1 MSHEIKCPHCSETF
15 SLDDAGYAEIQNQV
29 RTKEFE
35 QALEQRAAE
44 LELRRQND
52 LRLAE
57 VEANAKLQQAVN
69 DKQRELAELTS
80 KADQQMAQL
89 KAELASFELQK
100 EIALRDATSAIET
113 ERNNL
118 ASTLETE
125 RRLKVLELEQLRT
138 SLEERMRSEVER
150 KNDEIRMKDDAI
162 DRLKD
167 FKTKLSTKMVGESL
181 EEHCKM
187 EFDRIRPTAFNKNVY
202 FEKDNDASSG
212 TKGDFIYREFDDEN
226 VEIISIMFEMKN
238 EQDTTATKKKNEDFF
253 KKLDEDR
260 TKKGCEYAVLVSLL
274 ESDNELYN
282 SGIVDVSYRFPKMY
296 VVRPQAF
303 LTIITLLRNAAMN
316 SLQFKT
322 ELAQVRAQNIDITN
336 FENRLNEFKAG
347 FTMNYDRASK
357 HLITAVE
364 GIDKTIKQLQKIRDG
379 LVLSED
385 NLRLANE
392 KAGDITV
399 KKLTKGN
406 QTMTEM
412 FEQRPSEG
420 QYE

>member
-35 QALEQRAAE
+35 QVLEQRAAE

-80 KADQQMAQL
+80 KADQQMALL

-100 EIALRDATSAIET
+100 EIALRDATGAIET

-406 QTMTEM
+406 PTMTEM
-412 FEQRPSEG
+412 FEQRPSDG
-420 QYE
+420 Q

>member
-1 MSHEIKCPHCSETF
+1 MNEIKCPHCAETF

-29 RTKEFE
+29 RTREFE
-35 QALEQRAAE
+35 QALEQRASE
-44 LELRRQND
+44 LEERRQND

-57 VEANAKLQQAVN
+57 VQANAKLQQVIS
-69 DKQRELAELTS
+69 DKQRELTELST
-80 KADQQMAQL
+80 KADQQMSQL
-89 KAELASFELQK
+89 KAELANFELQK
-100 EIALRDATSAIET
+100 AIALRDATSAIEL

-118 ASTLETE
+118 VSTLETE
-125 RRLKVLELEQLRT
+125 RRLKALELDQMRT
-138 SLEERMRSEVER
+138 SFEERMRSEVER

-181 EEHCKM
+181 EEHCKT
-187 EFDRIRPTAFNKNVY
+187 EFDRIRPTAFNKNVH

-212 TKGDFIYREFDDEN
+212 TKGDFIYREFDDEG

-238 EQDTTATKKKNEDFF
+238 EQDATATKKKNEDFL

-274 ESDNELYN
+274 ESDSELYN

-303 LTIITLLRNAAMN
+303 ITIITLLRNAAMN

-322 ELAQVRAQNIDITN
+322 ELAQVRAQNVDITN
-336 FENRLNEFKAG
+336 FESRLNEFKSG
-347 FTMNYDRASK
+347 FALNYERASK
-357 HLITAVE
+357 HLVTAVE
-364 GIDKTIKQLQKIRDG
+364 GIDKTINQLQKIRDG
-379 LVLSED
+379 LVRSED
-385 NLRLANE
+385 NLRLANN
-392 KAGDITV
+392 KAEEISI

-406 QTMTEM
+406 PTMT
-412 FEQRPSEG
+412 QRFDELNQTSVE
-420 QYE
+420 

>member
-1 MSHEIKCPHCSETF
+1 MNEIKCPHCTKTF
-15 SLDDAGYAEIQNQV
+15 SLDDAGYAEIQSQV
-29 RTKEFE
+29 RTREFE
-35 QALEQRAAE
+35 QALEQRASE
-44 LELRRQND
+44 IEDRRQND

-57 VEANAKLQQAVN
+57 VQANAKLQQVIS
-69 DKQRELAELTS
+69 DKQRELIELST
-80 KADQQMAQL
+80 KADQQMSQL
-89 KAELASFELQK
+89 KAELANFELQK
-100 EIALRDATSAIET
+100 AIALRDATSAIEL

-118 ASTLETE
+118 ASSLDSE
-125 RRLKVLELEQLRT
+125 RRLKALELDQMRT
-138 SLEERMRSEVER
+138 NLEERMRSEVER
-150 KNDEIRMKDDAI
+150 KNDEIQMKDEAI
-162 DRLKD
+162 ERLKD
-167 FKTKLSTKMVGESL
+167 FRTKLSTKMVGESL
-181 EEHCKM
+181 EEHCKT
-187 EFDRIRPTAFNKNVY
+187 EFDRIRPTAFNKNVH

-274 ESDNELYN
+274 ESDSELYN
-282 SGIVDVSYRFPKMY
+282 SGIVDVSYRYPKMY

-303 LTIITLLRNAAMN
+303 ITIITLLRNAAMN

-322 ELAQVRAQNIDITN
+322 ELAQVRAQNVDITN
-336 FENRLNEFKAG
+336 FENRLNEFKSG
-347 FTMNYDRASK
+347 FAMNYGRAST

-364 GIDKTIKQLQKIRDG
+364 GIDKTIKQLQKIRAG

-412 FEQRPSEG
+412 FEQKGSSDAL
-420 QYE
+420 

>member
-1 MSHEIKCPHCSETF
+1 MSHDIKCPHCAETF

-29 RTKEFE
+29 RTKEFK

-52 LRLAE
+52 LRMAE

-69 DKQRELAELTS
+69 DKQQELAEL
-80 KADQQMAQL
+80 KAKAEQQMAQL

-100 EIALRDATSAIET
+100 EIALRDATMAIET

-118 ASTLETE
+118 ASALETE
-125 RRLKVLELEQLRT
+125 RRLKALELDQLRT
-138 SLEERMRSEVER
+138 SLEDRMRLEVER
-150 KNDEIRMKDDAI
+150 KNDEIRMKDEAI

-167 FKTKLSTKMVGESL
+167 FKAKLSTKMVGESL
-181 EEHCKM
+181 EEHCKT

-212 TKGDFIYREFDDEN
+212 TKGDFIYREFDDEG

-238 EQDTTATKKKNEDFF
+238 EQDTTATKKKNEDFL

-274 ESDNELYN
+274 EADNELYN
-282 SGIVDVSYRFPKMY
+282 SGIVDVSYRYQKMY

-316 SLQFKT
+316 SMQFKT

-336 FENRLNEFKAG
+336 FENRLNEFKSG
-347 FTMNYDRASK
+347 FAMNYGRASK
-357 HLITAVE
+357 NLMTAVE
-364 GIDKTIKQLQKIRDG
+364 GIDNTIKQLQKIREN
-379 LVLSED
+379 LVLSEN
-385 NLRLANE
+385 NLRLAND
-392 KAGDITV
+392 KAGAITV
-399 KKLTKGN
+399 KKLNKGN
-406 QTMTEM
+406 PTMT
-412 FEQRPSEG
+412 QRFDALGKE
-420 QYE
+420 EE

>member
-1 MSHEIKCPHCSETF
+1 MNEIKCPHCAETF

-29 RTKEFE
+29 RTREFE
-35 QALEQRAAE
+35 QALEQRASE
-44 LELRRQND
+44 LEERRQND

-57 VEANAKLQQAVN
+57 VQANAKLQQVIS
-69 DKQRELAELTS
+69 DKQRELTELST
-80 KADQQMAQL
+80 KADQQMSQL
-89 KAELASFELQK
+89 KAELANFELQK
-100 EIALRDATSAIET
+100 AIALRDATSAIEL

-118 ASTLETE
+118 VSTLETE
-125 RRLKVLELEQLRT
+125 RRLKALELDQMRT
-138 SLEERMRSEVER
+138 SFEERMRSEVER

-181 EEHCKM
+181 EEHCKT
-187 EFDRIRPTAFNKNVY
+187 EFDRIRPTAFNKNVH

-212 TKGDFIYREFDDEN
+212 TKGDFIYREFDDEG

-238 EQDTTATKKKNEDFF
+238 EQDATATKKKNEDFL
-253 KKLDEDR
+253 KKLDDDR

-274 ESDNELYN
+274 ESDSELYN

-303 LTIITLLRNAAMN
+303 ITIITLLRNAAMN

-322 ELAQVRAQNIDITN
+322 ELAQVRAQNVDITN
-336 FENRLNEFKAG
+336 FENRLNEFKSG
-347 FTMNYDRASK
+347 FALNYERASK
-357 HLITAVE
+357 HLVTAVE
-364 GIDKTIKQLQKIRDG
+364 GIDKTINQLQKIRDG
-379 LVLSED
+379 LVRSED
-385 NLRLANE
+385 NLRLANN
-392 KAGDITV
+392 KAEEISI

-406 QTMTEM
+406 PTMT
-412 FEQRPSEG
+412 QRFDELNQTSVE
-420 QYE
+420 

>member
-1 MSHEIKCPHCSETF
+1 MNEIKCPHCAETF

-29 RTKEFE
+29 RTREFE
-35 QALEQRAAE
+35 QALEQRASE
-44 LELRRQND
+44 LEERRQND

-57 VEANAKLQQAVN
+57 VQANAKLQQVIS
-69 DKQRELAELTS
+69 DKQRELTELST
-80 KADQQMAQL
+80 KADQQMSQL
-89 KAELASFELQK
+89 KAELANFELQK
-100 EIALRDATSAIET
+100 AIALRDATSAIEL

-125 RRLKVLELEQLRT
+125 RRLKELELEQMRT
-138 SLEERMRSEVER
+138 SFEERMRSEVER

-181 EEHCKM
+181 EEHCKT
-187 EFDRIRPTAFNKNVY
+187 EFDRIRPTAFNKNVH

-212 TKGDFIYREFDDEN
+212 TKGDFIYREFDDEG

-238 EQDTTATKKKNEDFF
+238 EQDATATKKKNEDFL
-253 KKLDEDR
+253 KKLDDDR

-274 ESDNELYN
+274 ESDSELYN

-303 LTIITLLRNAAMN
+303 ITIITLLRNAAMN

-322 ELAQVRAQNIDITN
+322 ELAQVRAQNVDITN
-336 FENRLNEFKAG
+336 FENRLNEFKSG
-347 FTMNYDRASK
+347 FALNYERASK

-364 GIDKTIKQLQKIRDG
+364 GIDKTINQLQKIRDG
-379 LVLSED
+379 LVRSED
-385 NLRLANE
+385 NLRLANN
-392 KAGDITV
+392 KAEEISI

-406 QTMTEM
+406 PTMT
-412 FEQRPSEG
+412 QRFDELNQTSVD
-420 QYE
+420 

>member
-1 MSHEIKCPHCSETF
+1 MNEIKCPHCAETF

-29 RTKEFE
+29 RTREFE
-35 QALEQRAAE
+35 QALEQRASE
-44 LELRRQND
+44 LEERRQND

-57 VEANAKLQQAVN
+57 VQANAKLQQVIS
-69 DKQRELAELTS
+69 DKQRELTELST
-80 KADQQMAQL
+80 KADQQMSQL
-89 KAELASFELQK
+89 KAELANFELQK
-100 EIALRDATSAIET
+100 AIALRDATSAIEL

-118 ASTLETE
+118 VSTLETE
-125 RRLKVLELEQLRT
+125 RRLKELELDQMRT
-138 SLEERMRSEVER
+138 SFEERMRSEVER

-181 EEHCKM
+181 EEHCKT

-212 TKGDFIYREFDDEN
+212 TKGDFIYREFDDEG

-238 EQDTTATKKKNEDFF
+238 EQDATATKKKNEDFL
-253 KKLDEDR
+253 KKLDDDR

-274 ESDNELYN
+274 ESDSELYN

-303 LTIITLLRNAAMN
+303 ITIITLLRNAAMN

-322 ELAQVRAQNIDITN
+322 ELAQVRAQNVDITN
-336 FENRLNEFKAG
+336 FENRLNEFKSG
-347 FTMNYDRASK
+347 FALNYERASK
-357 HLITAVE
+357 HLVTAVE
-364 GIDKTIKQLQKIRDG
+364 GIDKTINQLQKIRDG
-379 LVLSED
+379 LVRSED
-385 NLRLANE
+385 NLRLANN
-392 KAGDITV
+392 KAEEISI

-406 QTMTEM
+406 PTMT
-412 FEQRPSEG
+412 QRFDELNQTSVD
-420 QYE
+420 

>member
-406 QTMTEM
+406 PTMTEM
-412 FEQRPSEG
+412 FEQRPSDG
-420 QYE
+420 QYK

>member
-1 MSHEIKCPHCSETF
+1 MNEIKCPHCAETF

-29 RTKEFE
+29 RTREFE
-35 QALEQRAAE
+35 QALEQRASE
-44 LELRRQND
+44 LEERRQND

-57 VEANAKLQQAVN
+57 VQANAKLQQVIS
-69 DKQRELAELTS
+69 DKQRELTELST
-80 KADQQMAQL
+80 KADQQMSQL
-89 KAELASFELQK
+89 KAELANFELQK
-100 EIALRDATSAIET
+100 AIALRDATSAIEL

-118 ASTLETE
+118 VSTLETE
-125 RRLKVLELEQLRT
+125 RRLKALELDQMRT
-138 SLEERMRSEVER
+138 SFEERMRSEVER

-181 EEHCKM
+181 EEHCKT
-187 EFDRIRPTAFNKNVY
+187 EFDRIRPTAFNKNVH

-212 TKGDFIYREFDDEN
+212 TKGDFIYREFDDEG

-238 EQDTTATKKKNEDFF
+238 EQDATATKKKNEDFL
-253 KKLDEDR
+253 KKLDDDR

-274 ESDNELYN
+274 ESDSELYN

-303 LTIITLLRNAAMN
+303 ITIITLLRNAAMN

-322 ELAQVRAQNIDITN
+322 ELAQVRAQNVDITN
-336 FENRLNEFKAG
+336 FENRLNEFKSG
-347 FTMNYDRASK
+347 FALNYERASK

-364 GIDKTIKQLQKIRDG
+364 GIDKTINQLQKIRDG
-379 LVLSED
+379 LVRSED
-385 NLRLANE
+385 NLRLANN
-392 KAGDITV
+392 KAEEISI

-406 QTMTEM
+406 PTMT
-412 FEQRPSEG
+412 QRFDELNQTSVD
-420 QYE
+420 

>member
-1 MSHEIKCPHCSETF
+1 MSHEIKCPQCSETF

-385 NLRLANE
+385 NLRLANN
-392 KAGDITV
+392 KAEEISI

-406 QTMTEM
+406 PTMT
-412 FEQRPSEG
+412 QRFDELNQTSVD
-420 QYE
+420 

>member
-100 EIALRDATSAIET
+100 EIALRDATGAIET

-406 QTMTEM
+406 PTMTEM
-412 FEQRPSEG
+412 FQQRPSEG

>member
-44 LELRRQND
+44 MELRRQND

-406 QTMTEM
+406 STMTEM
-412 FEQRPSEG
+412 FKQRPSDG

>member
-29 RTKEFE
+29 RTQEFD

-57 VEANAKLQQAVN
+57 VEANAKLQQALN
-69 DKQRELAELTS
+69 DKQRELAELST

-100 EIALRDATSAIET
+100 QIALRDATSAIET

-118 ASTLETE
+118 ASTLENE
-125 RRLKVLELEQLRT
+125 RRIKELELEQLRT
-138 SLEERMRSEVER
+138 SLEDRMRLEVDR
-150 KNDEIRMKDDAI
+150 KNDEIRMKDEAI

-167 FKTKLSTKMVGESL
+167 FKAKLSTKMVGESL

-187 EFDRIRPTAFNKNVY
+187 EFDRIRPTAFNKNVH

-212 TKGDFIYREFDDEN
+212 TKGDFIYREFDDEG

-238 EQDTTATKKKNEDFF
+238 EQDTTATKKKNEDFL

-274 ESDNELYN
+274 EADNELYN
-282 SGIVDVSYRFPKMY
+282 SGIVDVSYRYPKMY

-303 LTIITLLRNAAMN
+303 ITIITLLRNAAMN

-336 FENRLNEFKAG
+336 FENRLNEFKSG
-347 FTMNYDRASK
+347 FAMNYGRASK
-357 HLITAVE
+357 NLMTAVE
-364 GIDKTIKQLQKIRDG
+364 GIDKTIKQLQKIREN

-385 NLRLANE
+385 NLRLAND
-392 KAGDITV
+392 KAGAITV

-406 QTMTEM
+406 PTMT
-412 FEQRPSEG
+412 QRFDALGKE
-420 QYE
+420 EA

>member
-44 LELRRQND
+44 MELRRQND

-303 LTIITLLRNAAMN
+303 ITIITLLRNAAMN

-406 QTMTEM
+406 PTMTEM
-412 FEQRPSEG
+412 FEQRPSNG
-420 QYE
+420 Q

>member
-69 DKQRELAELTS
+69 DKQRELAELT
-80 KADQQMAQL
+80 ANAEQQIAQL
-89 KAELASFELQK
+89 KAELASFGLQK

-406 QTMTEM
+406 PTMTEM

>member
-1 MSHEIKCPHCSETF
+1 MNEIKCPHCAETF

-29 RTKEFE
+29 RTREFE
-35 QALEQRAAE
+35 QALEQRASE
-44 LELRRQND
+44 LEERRQND

-57 VEANAKLQQAVN
+57 VQANAKLQQVIS
-69 DKQRELAELTS
+69 DKQRELTELST
-80 KADQQMAQL
+80 KADQQMSQL
-89 KAELASFELQK
+89 KAELANFELQK

-125 RRLKVLELEQLRT
+125 RRLKALELDQMRT
-138 SLEERMRSEVER
+138 SFEERMRSEVER

-181 EEHCKM
+181 EEHCKT
-187 EFDRIRPTAFNKNVY
+187 EFDRIRPTAFNKNVH

-212 TKGDFIYREFDDEN
+212 TKGDFIYREFDDEG

-238 EQDTTATKKKNEDFF
+238 EQDATATKKKNEDFL
-253 KKLDEDR
+253 KKLDDDR

-274 ESDNELYN
+274 ESDSELYN

-303 LTIITLLRNAAMN
+303 ITIITLLRNAAMN

-322 ELAQVRAQNIDITN
+322 ELAQVRAQNVDITN
-336 FENRLNEFKAG
+336 FENRLNEFKSG
-347 FTMNYDRASK
+347 FAMNYERASK
-357 HLITAVE
+357 HLATAVE
-364 GIDKTIKQLQKIRDG
+364 GIDKTINQLQKIRDG
-379 LVLSED
+379 LVRSED
-385 NLRLANE
+385 NLRLANN
-392 KAGDITV
+392 KAEEISI

-406 QTMTEM
+406 PTMT
-412 FEQRPSEG
+412 QRFDELNQTSVD
-420 QYE
+420 

>member
-1 MSHEIKCPHCSETF
+1 MNEIKCPHCAETF

-29 RTKEFE
+29 RTREFE
-35 QALEQRAAE
+35 QALEQRASE
-44 LELRRQND
+44 LEERRQND

-57 VEANAKLQQAVN
+57 VQANAKLQQVIS
-69 DKQRELAELTS
+69 DKQRELTELST
-80 KADQQMAQL
+80 KADQQMSQL
-89 KAELASFELQK
+89 KAELANFELQK
-100 EIALRDATSAIET
+100 AIALRDATSAIEL

-118 ASTLETE
+118 ASTLDSE
-125 RRLKVLELEQLRT
+125 RRLKALELDQMRT
-138 SLEERMRSEVER
+138 SFEERMRSEVER

-181 EEHCKM
+181 EEHCKT
-187 EFDRIRPTAFNKNVY
+187 EFDRIRPTAFNKNVH

-212 TKGDFIYREFDDEN
+212 TKGDFIYREFDDEG

-238 EQDTTATKKKNEDFF
+238 EQDATATKKKNEDFL
-253 KKLDEDR
+253 KKLDDDR

-274 ESDNELYN
+274 ESDSELYN

-303 LTIITLLRNAAMN
+303 ITIITLLRNAAMN

-322 ELAQVRAQNIDITN
+322 ELAQVRAQNVDITN
-336 FENRLNEFKAG
+336 FEKRLNEFKSG
-347 FTMNYDRASK
+347 FAMNYERASK
-357 HLITAVE
+357 HLVTAVD
-364 GIDKTIKQLQKIRDG
+364 GIDKTINQLQKIRDG
-379 LVLSED
+379 LVRSED
-385 NLRLANE
+385 NLRLANN
-392 KAGDITV
+392 KAEEISI

-406 QTMTEM
+406 PTMT
-412 FEQRPSEG
+412 QRFDELNQTSVE
-420 QYE
+420 

>member
-29 RTKEFE
+29 RTKEFD

-57 VEANAKLQQAVN
+57 VEADAKLQQALN
-69 DKQRELAELTS
+69 DKQRELTELST

-118 ASTLETE
+118 ASTLDNE
-125 RRLKVLELEQLRT
+125 RRIKELELEQLRT
-138 SLEERMRSEVER
+138 SLEDRMRLEVER
-150 KNDEIRMKDDAI
+150 KNDEIRMKDEAI

-167 FKTKLSTKMVGESL
+167 FKAKLSTKMVGESL

-187 EFDRIRPTAFNKNVY
+187 EFDRIRPTAFNKNVH

-212 TKGDFIYREFDDEN
+212 TKGDFIYREFDDEG

-238 EQDTTATKKKNEDFF
+238 EQDTTATKKKNEDFL

-303 LTIITLLRNAAMN
+303 ITIITLLRNAAMN

-336 FENRLNEFKAG
+336 FENRLNDFKAG

-412 FEQRPSEG
+412 FEQRPSDE
-420 QYE
+420 Q

>member
-1 MSHEIKCPHCSETF
+1 MNEIKCPHCAETF

-29 RTKEFE
+29 RTREFE
-35 QALEQRAAE
+35 QALEQRASE
-44 LELRRQND
+44 LEERRQND

-57 VEANAKLQQAVN
+57 VQANAKLQQVIS
-69 DKQRELAELTS
+69 DKQRELTELST
-80 KADQQMAQL
+80 KADQQMSQL
-89 KAELASFELQK
+89 KAELANFELQK
-100 EIALRDATSAIET
+100 AIALRDATSAIEL

-118 ASTLETE
+118 VSTLETE
-125 RRLKVLELEQLRT
+125 RRLKALELDQMRT
-138 SLEERMRSEVER
+138 SFEERMRSEVER

-181 EEHCKM
+181 EEHCKT
-187 EFDRIRPTAFNKNVY
+187 EFDRIRPTAFNKNVH

-212 TKGDFIYREFDDEN
+212 TKGDFIYREFDDEG

-238 EQDTTATKKKNEDFF
+238 EQDATATKKKNEDFL
-253 KKLDEDR
+253 KKLDDDR

-274 ESDNELYN
+274 ESDSELYN

-303 LTIITLLRNAAMN
+303 ITIITLLRNAAMN

-322 ELAQVRAQNIDITN
+322 ELAQVRAQNVDITN
-336 FENRLNEFKAG
+336 FESRLNEFKSG
-347 FTMNYDRASK
+347 FAMNYERASK
-357 HLITAVE
+357 HLVTAVE
-364 GIDKTIKQLQKIRDG
+364 GIDKTINQLQKIRDG
-379 LVLSED
+379 LVRSED
-385 NLRLANE
+385 NLRLANN
-392 KAGDITV
+392 KAEEISI

-406 QTMTEM
+406 PTMT
-412 FEQRPSEG
+412 QRFDELNQTSVD
-420 QYE
+420 

>member
-1 MSHEIKCPHCSETF
+1 MNEIKCPHCAETF

-29 RTKEFE
+29 RTREFE
-35 QALEQRAAE
+35 QALEQRASE
-44 LELRRQND
+44 LEERRQND

-57 VEANAKLQQAVN
+57 VQANAKLQQVIS
-69 DKQRELAELTS
+69 DKQRELTELST
-80 KADQQMAQL
+80 KADQQMSQL
-89 KAELASFELQK
+89 KAELANFELQK
-100 EIALRDATSAIET
+100 AIALRDATSAIEL

-125 RRLKVLELEQLRT
+125 RRLKELELEQLRT
-138 SLEERMRSEVER
+138 NLEERMRSEVER
-150 KNDEIRMKDDAI
+150 KNYEIRMKDDAI

-212 TKGDFIYREFDDEN
+212 TKGDFIYREFDDEG

-238 EQDTTATKKKNEDFF
+238 EQDATATKKKNEDFL
-253 KKLDEDR
+253 KKLDDDR

-274 ESDNELYN
+274 ESDSELYN

-303 LTIITLLRNAAMN
+303 ITIITLLRNAAMN

-322 ELAQVRAQNIDITN
+322 ELAQVRAQNVDITN
-336 FENRLNEFKAG
+336 FESRLNEFKSG
-347 FTMNYDRASK
+347 FAMNYERASK
-357 HLITAVE
+357 HLVTAVE
-364 GIDKTIKQLQKIRDG
+364 GIDKTINQLQKIRDG
-379 LVLSED
+379 LVRSED
-385 NLRLANE
+385 NLRLANN
-392 KAGDITV
+392 KAEEISI

-406 QTMTEM
+406 PTMT
-412 FEQRPSEG
+412 QRFDELNQTSVD
-420 QYE
+420 

>member
-80 KADQQMAQL
+80 KADQQIAQL
-89 KAELASFELQK
+89 NAELASFGLQK

-138 SLEERMRSEVER
+138 SLEDRMRSEVER

-303 LTIITLLRNAAMN
+303 ITIITLLRNAAMN

-347 FTMNYDRASK
+347 FTMNYERASK
-357 HLITAVE
+357 HLVTAVE
-364 GIDKTIKQLQKIRDG
+364 GIDKTINQLQKIRDG
-379 LVLSED
+379 LVRSED
-385 NLRLANE
+385 NLRLANN
-392 KAGDITV
+392 KAEEISI

-406 QTMTEM
+406 PTMT
-412 FEQRPSEG
+412 QRFDELN
-420 QYE
+420 Q

>member
-1 MSHEIKCPHCSETF
+1 MNEIKCPHCAETF

-29 RTKEFE
+29 RTREFE
-35 QALEQRAAE
+35 QALEQRASE
-44 LELRRQND
+44 LEERRQND

-57 VEANAKLQQAVN
+57 VQANAKLQQVIS
-69 DKQRELAELTS
+69 DKQRELTELST
-80 KADQQMAQL
+80 KADQQMSQL
-89 KAELASFELQK
+89 KAELANFELQK
-100 EIALRDATSAIET
+100 AIALRDATSAIEL

-118 ASTLETE
+118 VSTLETE
-125 RRLKVLELEQLRT
+125 RRLKALELDQMRT
-138 SLEERMRSEVER
+138 SFEERMRSEVER

-181 EEHCKM
+181 EEHCKT
-187 EFDRIRPTAFNKNVY
+187 EFDRIRPTAFNKNVH

-212 TKGDFIYREFDDEN
+212 TKGDFIYREFDDEG

-238 EQDTTATKKKNEDFF
+238 EQDATATKKKNEDFL
-253 KKLDEDR
+253 KKLDDDR

-274 ESDNELYN
+274 ESDSELYN

-303 LTIITLLRNAAMN
+303 ITIITLLRNAAMN

-322 ELAQVRAQNIDITN
+322 ELAQVRAQNVDITN
-336 FENRLNEFKAG
+336 FENRLNEFKSG
-347 FTMNYDRASK
+347 FAMNYERASK
-357 HLITAVE
+357 HLATAVE
-364 GIDKTIKQLQKIRDG
+364 GIDKTINQLQKIRDG
-379 LVLSED
+379 LVRSED
-385 NLRLANE
+385 NLRLANN
-392 KAGDITV
+392 KAEEISI

-406 QTMTEM
+406 PTMT
-412 FEQRPSEG
+412 QRFDELNQTSVD
-420 QYE
+420 

>member
-80 KADQQMAQL
+80 KADQQIAQL
-89 KAELASFELQK
+89 NAELASFGLQK

-303 LTIITLLRNAAMN
+303 ITIITLLRNAAMN

-336 FENRLNEFKAG
+336 FENRLNDFKAG

-412 FEQRPSEG
+412 FEQRPSDE
-420 QYE
+420 Q

>member
-303 LTIITLLRNAAMN
+303 ITIITLLRNAAMN

-412 FEQRPSEG
+412 FEQRPSDE
-420 QYE
+420 Q

>member
-303 LTIITLLRNAAMN
+303 ITIITLLRNAAMN

-347 FTMNYDRASK
+347 FTMNYERASK
-357 HLITAVE
+357 HLVTAVE
-364 GIDKTIKQLQKIRDG
+364 GIDKTINQLQKIRDG
-379 LVLSED
+379 LVRSED
-385 NLRLANE
+385 NLRLANN
-392 KAGDITV
+392 KAEEISI

-406 QTMTEM
+406 PTMT
-412 FEQRPSEG
+412 QRFDELN
-420 QYE
+420 Q

>member
-1 MSHEIKCPHCSETF
+1 MSHEIKCPQCSETF

-69 DKQRELAELTS
+69 DKQRELAELT
-80 KADQQMAQL
+80 ANAEQQIAQL
-89 KAELASFELQK
+89 KAELASFGLQK

-406 QTMTEM
+406 PTMTEM
-412 FEQRPSEG
+412 FEQRPSDG
-420 QYE
+420 Q

>member
-29 RTKEFE
+29 RTKEFD

-406 QTMTEM
+406 PTMTEM
-412 FEQRPSEG
+412 FEQKGSSDAF
-420 QYE
+420 

>member
-1 MSHEIKCPHCSETF
+1 MNEIKCPHCTKTF
-15 SLDDAGYAEIQNQV
+15 SLDDAGYAEIQSQV
-29 RTKEFE
+29 RTREFE
-35 QALEQRAAE
+35 QALEQRASE
-44 LELRRQND
+44 IEDRRQND

-57 VEANAKLQQAVN
+57 VQANAKLQQVIS
-69 DKQRELAELTS
+69 DKQRELIELST
-80 KADQQMAQL
+80 KADQQMSQL
-89 KAELASFELQK
+89 KAELANFELQK
-100 EIALRDATSAIET
+100 AIALRDATSAIEL

-118 ASTLETE
+118 ASSLDSE
-125 RRLKVLELEQLRT
+125 RRLKALELDQMRT
-138 SLEERMRSEVER
+138 NLEERMRSEVER
-150 KNDEIRMKDDAI
+150 KNDEIQMKDEAI
-162 DRLKD
+162 ERLKD
-167 FKTKLSTKMVGESL
+167 FRTKLSTKMVGESL
-181 EEHCKM
+181 EEHCKT
-187 EFDRIRPTAFNKNVY
+187 EFDRIRPTAFNKNVH

-274 ESDNELYN
+274 ESDSELYN
-282 SGIVDVSYRFPKMY
+282 SGIVDVSYRYPKMY

-303 LTIITLLRNAAMN
+303 ITIITLLRNAAMN

-322 ELAQVRAQNIDITN
+322 ELAQVRAQNVDITN
-336 FENRLNEFKAG
+336 FENRLNEFKSG
-347 FTMNYDRASK
+347 FAMNYGRAST

-364 GIDKTIKQLQKIRDG
+364 GIDKTIKQLQKIRAG

-385 NLRLANE
+385 NLRLANN
-392 KAGDITV
+392 KAEEISI

-406 QTMTEM
+406 PTMT
-412 FEQRPSEG
+412 QRFDELNQTSVD
-420 QYE
+420 

>member
-1 MSHEIKCPHCSETF
+1 MNEIKCPHCTETF

-29 RTKEFE
+29 RTREFE
-35 QALEQRAAE
+35 QALEQRASE
-44 LELRRQND
+44 LEERRQND

-57 VEANAKLQQAVN
+57 VQANAKLQQVIS
-69 DKQRELAELTS
+69 DKQRELTELST
-80 KADQQMAQL
+80 KADQQMSQL
-89 KAELASFELQK
+89 KAELANFELQK
-100 EIALRDATSAIET
+100 AIALRDATSAIEL

-118 ASTLETE
+118 ASTLDSE
-125 RRLKVLELEQLRT
+125 RRLKALELDQMRT
-138 SLEERMRSEVER
+138 SFEERMRSEVER

-181 EEHCKM
+181 EEHCKT
-187 EFDRIRPTAFNKNVY
+187 EFDRIRPTAFNKNVH

-212 TKGDFIYREFDDEN
+212 TKGDFIYREFDDEG

-238 EQDTTATKKKNEDFF
+238 EQDATATKKKNEDFL

-274 ESDNELYN
+274 ESDSELYN

-303 LTIITLLRNAAMN
+303 ITIITLLRNAAMN

-322 ELAQVRAQNIDITN
+322 ELAQVRAQNVDITN
-336 FENRLNEFKAG
+336 FENRLNEFKSG
-347 FTMNYDRASK
+347 FALNYERASK

-364 GIDKTIKQLQKIRDG
+364 GIDKTINQLQKIRDG
-379 LVLSED
+379 LVRSED
-385 NLRLANE
+385 NLRLANN
-392 KAGDITV
+392 KAEEISI

-406 QTMTEM
+406 PTMT
-412 FEQRPSEG
+412 QRFDELNQTSVD
-420 QYE
+420 

>member
-412 FEQRPSEG
+412 FEQRPSDG
-420 QYE
+420 Q

>member
-1 MSHEIKCPHCSETF
+1 MNEIKCPHCAETF

-29 RTKEFE
+29 RTREFE
-35 QALEQRAAE
+35 QALEQRASE
-44 LELRRQND
+44 LEERRQND

-57 VEANAKLQQAVN
+57 VQANAKLQQVIS
-69 DKQRELAELTS
+69 DKQRELTELST
-80 KADQQMAQL
+80 KADQQMSQL
-89 KAELASFELQK
+89 KAELANFELQK
-100 EIALRDATSAIET
+100 AIALRDATSAIEL

-118 ASTLETE
+118 VSTLETE
-125 RRLKVLELEQLRT
+125 RRLKELELEQLRT
-138 SLEERMRSEVER
+138 NLEERMRSEVER
-150 KNDEIRMKDDAI
+150 KNYEIRMKDDAI

-181 EEHCKM
+181 EEHCKT
-187 EFDRIRPTAFNKNVY
+187 EFDRIRPTAFNKNVH

-212 TKGDFIYREFDDEN
+212 TKGDFIYREFDDEG

-238 EQDTTATKKKNEDFF
+238 EQDATATKKKNEDFL

-274 ESDNELYN
+274 ESDSELYN

-303 LTIITLLRNAAMN
+303 ITIITLLRNAAMN

-322 ELAQVRAQNIDITN
+322 ELAQVRAQNVDITN
-336 FENRLNEFKAG
+336 FESRLNEFKSG
-347 FTMNYDRASK
+347 FAMNYERASK
-357 HLITAVE
+357 HLVTAVE
-364 GIDKTIKQLQKIRDG
+364 GIDKTINQLQKIRDG
-379 LVLSED
+379 LVRSED
-385 NLRLANE
+385 NLRLANN
-392 KAGDITV
+392 KAEEISI

-406 QTMTEM
+406 PTLTQRFDELNQT
-412 FEQRPSEG
+412 SVD
-420 QYE
+420 

>member
-1 MSHEIKCPHCSETF
+1 MNEIKCPHCTETF

-29 RTKEFE
+29 RTREFE
-35 QALEQRAAE
+35 QALEQRASE
-44 LELRRQND
+44 LEERRQND

-57 VEANAKLQQAVN
+57 VQANAKLQQVIS
-69 DKQRELAELTS
+69 DKQRELTELST
-80 KADQQMAQL
+80 KADQQMSQL
-89 KAELASFELQK
+89 KAELANFELQK
-100 EIALRDATSAIET
+100 AIALRDATSAIEL

-118 ASTLETE
+118 VSTLETE
-125 RRLKVLELEQLRT
+125 RRLKELELEQLRT
-138 SLEERMRSEVER
+138 NLEERMRSEVER
-150 KNDEIRMKDDAI
+150 KNYEIRMKDDAI

-212 TKGDFIYREFDDEN
+212 TKGDFIYREFDDEG

-238 EQDTTATKKKNEDFF
+238 EQDATATKKKNEDFL
-253 KKLDEDR
+253 KKLDDDR

-274 ESDNELYN
+274 ESDSELYN

-303 LTIITLLRNAAMN
+303 ITIITLLRNAAMN

-322 ELAQVRAQNIDITN
+322 ELAQVRAQNVDITN
-336 FENRLNEFKAG
+336 FESRLNEFKSG
-347 FTMNYDRASK
+347 FALNYERASK
-357 HLITAVE
+357 HLVTAVE
-364 GIDKTIKQLQKIRDG
+364 GIDKTINQLQKIRDG
-379 LVLSED
+379 LVRSED
-385 NLRLANE
+385 NLRLANN
-392 KAGDITV
+392 KAEEISI

-406 QTMTEM
+406 PTMT
-412 FEQRPSEG
+412 QRFDELNQTSVE
-420 QYE
+420 

>member
-1 MSHEIKCPHCSETF
+1 MNEIKCPHCTETF

-29 RTKEFE
+29 RTREFE
-35 QALEQRAAE
+35 QALEQRASE
-44 LELRRQND
+44 LEERRQND

-57 VEANAKLQQAVN
+57 VQANAKLQQVIS
-69 DKQRELAELTS
+69 DKQRELTELST
-80 KADQQMAQL
+80 KADQQMSQL
-89 KAELASFELQK
+89 KAELANFELQK
-100 EIALRDATSAIET
+100 AIALRDATSAIEL

-118 ASTLETE
+118 VSTLETE
-125 RRLKVLELEQLRT
+125 RRLKALELDQMRT
-138 SLEERMRSEVER
+138 SFEERMRSEVER

-212 TKGDFIYREFDDEN
+212 TKGDFIYREFDDEG

-238 EQDTTATKKKNEDFF
+238 EQDATATKKKNEDFL
-253 KKLDEDR
+253 KKLDDDR

-274 ESDNELYN
+274 ESDSELYN

-303 LTIITLLRNAAMN
+303 ITIITLLRNAAMN

-322 ELAQVRAQNIDITN
+322 ELAQVRAQNVDITN
-336 FENRLNEFKAG
+336 FESRLNEFKSG
-347 FTMNYDRASK
+347 FALNYERASK
-357 HLITAVE
+357 HLVTAVE
-364 GIDKTIKQLQKIRDG
+364 GIDKTINQLQKIRDG
-379 LVLSED
+379 LVRSED
-385 NLRLANE
+385 NLRLANN
-392 KAGDITV
+392 KAEEISI

-406 QTMTEM
+406 PTMT
-412 FEQRPSEG
+412 QRFDELNQTSVD
-420 QYE
+420 